1 LAQSWSIVS
10 QAHEDQAMSEE
21 FENQLRK
28 ALRPVEAP
36 EGFAERL
43 MQRLPPPREERREP
57 VVVALPRRAPS
68 PARRYGLPAALAA
81 SLVAAVFLGQQLAD
95 RRFQNQIVRE
105 QAEGLAAKQELLQ
118 ALRVTSQK
126 LDMAYEAVS
135 NPPTAGEEEN
145 RS

>member
-1 LAQSWSIVS
+1 
-10 QAHEDQAMSEE
+10 MTEE
-21 FENQLRK
+21 LENQLRR
-28 ALRPVEAP
+28 ALRPVDAP

-43 MQRLPPPREERREP
+43 MQRLPPPQNKEP
-57 VVVALPRRAPS
+57 VLVVLPRRAQPPS
-68 PARRYGLPAALAA
+68 RRYGVPAALAA
-81 SLVAAVFLGQQLAD
+81 SLVAAVLLGQQLAD
-95 RRFQNQIVRE
+95 HRIQSQIARE

>member
-1 LAQSWSIVS
+1 
-10 QAHEDQAMSEE
+10 MTEE
-21 FENQLRK
+21 LENQLRR
-28 ALRPVEAP
+28 ALRPVDAP

-43 MQRLPPPREERREP
+43 MQRLPPSPENAKEP

-68 PARRYGLPAALAA
+68 PARRFGLPAALAA
-81 SLVAAVFLGQQLAD
+81 SLVAAVLLGQQLANH
-95 RRFQNQIVRE
+95 RMENQIARE

-135 NPPTAGEEEN
+135 NPPRAGEEEN

>member
-1 LAQSWSIVS
+1 
-10 QAHEDQAMSEE
+10 MTEE
-21 FENQLRK
+21 LEKQLRA
-28 ALRPVEAP
+28 ALRPVDAP

-43 MQRLPPPREERREP
+43 MQRLPPANKEP
-57 VVVALPRRAPS
+57 VLVLLPRRAPAPS
-68 PARRYGLPAALAA
+68 RRYGVPAALAA
-81 SLVAAVFLGQQLAD
+81 SLVAAVLLGQQLAD
-95 RRFQNQIVRE
+95 HRVQNQIARE
-105 QAEGLAAKQELLQ
+105 QAEGLAAKRELLQ